1 MTKKQS
7 VSAYIYPGLRLN
19 PTDKIGIKQIT
30 KHMRYNISTEE
41 ILSIISEEC
50 QIEVEG
56 ILSRS
61 RKKEVVFGR
70 HMFCSVL
77 KRYFGYSLKTIGSIV
92 ERDHTTIINSIDV
105 FRERYIQEIDCRE
118 LVHRVYE
125 RIGIRIL

>member
-1 MTKKQS
+1 MTKKHP
-7 VSAYIYPGLRLN
+7 VSPYLYPGLNLL
-19 PTDKIGIKQIT
+19 PTDKIGIKQLT
-30 KHMRYNISTEE
+30 KHIRYNISSEE

-50 QIEVEG
+50 QIDVEG

-61 RKKEVVFGR
+61 RKKELVFGR

-77 KRYFGYSLKTIGSIV
+77 KRYFGYSLKKIGSIV

-105 FRERYIQEIDCRE
+105 FRDRYIQDLDYRE

-125 RIGIRIL
+125 RVGIRTF